1 VRFLAKTIK
10 VLKIEEARLNE
21 VSGRRVP
28 LVNFTGSV
36 EIIQEQTYIPM
47 LGRRCKGEKRILAS
61 VILCEEVTYLR
72 ESDFNVAKTYEAE
85 GAVIGDQRT
94 EKLLFSG
101 LKFADND
108 PIKNTITFEI
118 TDMSLI
124 QYLLKL

>member
-1 VRFLAKTIK
+1 MLKVIK
-10 VLKIEEARLNE
+10 SLEIKEARLNE